1 MTAMFRTNQC
11 VVVTLPLFLISSA
24 PLAIQTYKKHNSGGV
39 IKMVALMPVRK
50 KCVKYLSTIVYCL
63 HAVKIL
69 EVFIKMYIFS
79 NISQTTNFMSDS
91 PETMRKLCLSAKFPH
106 QEIR

>member
-39 IKMVALMPVRK
+39 IKIVALMPVRK

-79 NISQTTNFMSDS
+79 KKTLRTYDLIFKVHILDIAWDFLFIL
-91 PETMRKLCLSAKFPH
+91 RIL
-106 QEIR
+106 